1 MHYLLKLVLKKYAQ
15 HNDWIFWES
24 EKANS
29 APALEREM
37 ERLSEEKYRRQN
49 MFYSKVNNEGQR

>member
-1 MHYLLKLVLKKYAQ
+1 M
-15 HNDWIFWES
+15 IEFSES

-49 MFYSKVNNEGQR
+49 MFYSKVNNEGER